1 MIGHIYYLIGLV
13 VFFSIMSIIFRFK
26 KIYHIKEWRDKYEK
40 VTGNKP
46 LKSEFRSKIEYST
59 IESYNI
65 LVIFELIWVMFG
77 LISNS
82 WCIFLSIIVTSYI
95 LNLLIKPI
103 KYTMIHRL
111 SIHLFIILKLLV
123 YGYLVVN
130 HFYLHIENLDIIK
143 EFLQLQ

>member
-13 VFFSIMSIIFRFK
+13 VFFSIISIIFRFK
-26 KIYHIKEWRDKYEK
+26 KIYFIREWKDKYEK

-46 LKSEFRSKIEYST
+46 LKSQFRTKTEYSKL
-59 IESYNI
+59 ESYNI
-65 LVIFELIWVMFG
+65 LVTFELIWVLFG

-82 WCIFLSIIVTSYI
+82 WSIFLSIIIISYI
-95 LNLLIKPI
+95 LNILIKPI
-103 KYTMIHRL
+103 KYTMLHRL
-111 SIHLFIILKLLV
+111 TIHLFIIVKLLV
-123 YGYLVVN
+123 YGYLILN

>member
-13 VFFSIMSIIFRFK
+13 VFFSIVSIIFRFK
-26 KIYHIKEWRDKYEK
+26 KIYHIKEWLDKYEK

-46 LKSEFRSKIEYST
+46 LKSEFRTKIEYST
-59 IESYNI
+59 LESYNI
-65 LVIFELIWVMFG
+65 LLLFELIWVMFG

-82 WCIFLSIIVTSYI
+82 WCIFLSIIVTSYV

-103 KYTMIHRL
+103 KYTILHRL
-111 SIHLFIILKLLV
+111 TTHLFIIVKLLV
-123 YGYLVVN
+123 YGYLIIN

>member
-143 EFLQLQ
+143 GFLQLQ

>member
-13 VFFSIMSIIFRFK
+13 VFFSIISIIFRFK
-26 KIYHIKEWRDKYEK
+26 KIYFIKEWKDKYEK
-40 VTGNKP
+40 VTGKKP
-46 LKSEFRSKIEYST
+46 LKSEFRAKIEYT
-59 IESYNI
+59 TLESYNI
-65 LVIFELIWVMFG
+65 LVVFELIWVLFG

-82 WCIFLSIIVTSYI
+82 WCIFLSIIITSYV

-103 KYTMIHRL
+103 KYTMLHRL

-143 EFLQLQ
+143 GLLQLQ